1 MHTALSPEFINTEI
15 GQEAQALIAKCVHCG
30 FCNAT
35 CPTYQLLGNELDGPR
50 GRIYLM
56 KEMFE
61 GKPVTRITQE
71 HLDRCLTCRS
81 CETTCPSG
89 VQYSQLLDLGRRTID
104 QKIERPLTEK
114 ILRKGLVELV
124 SKPTLFKQVYRAG
137 KIAKPFLPKA
147 AQAKLSALD
156 ENQLAILPTTQHAR
170 KMVVLSGCVQPT
182 LTPATNIS
190 AARVLDHLGI
200 SLLTV
205 AEAGCCGAVRHHA
218 GDKDGAKDNA
228 RNNIDAWWPLIESQQ
243 IEAIVMT
250 ASGCGAEVQD
260 YGRLLATDTNYAEK
274 AAKVSELSLDISVI
288 VQQELSQKA
297 TLPRLKQTIKVAVQE
312 PCTFQHALRKKAS
325 IGQLLS
331 QLGYETTPVPESYLC
346 CGSAGTYS
354 ILQPTISKQLRAKK
368 LTALMTGGPAI
379 IATANV
385 GCQSHLQETSSIP
398 IMHWIELVDKAY
410 SQQIN

>member
-1 MHTALSPEFINTEI
+1 MHTALSPEFENNEI
-15 GQEAQALIAKCVHCG
+15 AKEAQALISKCVHCG

-35 CPTYQLLGNELDGPR
+35 CPTYLLLGNELDGPR

-56 KEMFE
+56 KEVFE
-61 GKPVTRITQE
+61 GGPVTAITQQ
-71 HLDRCLTCRS
+71 HLDRCLTCRA

-89 VQYSQLLDLGRRTID
+89 VQYSQLLDLGRRVVD
-104 QKIERPLTEK
+104 SKVGRSFAEK
-114 ILRKGLVELV
+114 TLRKGLVELV
-124 SKPTLFKQVYRAG
+124 TKPTLFKQVHRIG
-137 KIAKPFLPKA
+137 KAVKPLLPAHLKAKIHTDHESTA
-147 AQAKLSALD
+147 
-156 ENQLAILPTTQHAR
+156 NTLPTTQHER

-182 LTPATNIS
+182 LAPATNIS

-228 RNNIDAWWPLIESQQ
+228 RNNIDAWWPLIQSQK

-260 YGRLLATDTNYAEK
+260 YSRLLADDPAYAEK
-274 AAKVSELSLDISVI
+274 AVQISELCLDISVV
-288 VQQELSQKA
+288 VQQELIKTES
-297 TLPRLKQTIKVAVQE
+297 LPQLKQPIKVAVQE

-325 IGQLLS
+325 ISHLLT
-331 QLGYETTPVPESYLC
+331 QLGYETTPVADGHLC

-354 ILQPTISKQLRAKK
+354 ILQPTISQQLRTNKVNNLMAG
-368 LTALMTGGPAI
+368 TPAL

-385 GCQSHLQETSSIP
+385 GCQSHLQETSP
-398 IMHWIELVDKAY
+398 VPVQHWIELVDKVY
-410 SQQIN
+410 SQSN